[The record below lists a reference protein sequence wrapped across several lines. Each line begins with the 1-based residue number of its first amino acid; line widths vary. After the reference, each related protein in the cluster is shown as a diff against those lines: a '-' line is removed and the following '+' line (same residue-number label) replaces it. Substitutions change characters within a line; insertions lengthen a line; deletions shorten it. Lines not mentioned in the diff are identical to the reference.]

1 MMLML
6 RGAKIFLK
14 PWFSDEAPLV
24 LCLRILAVTPLNH
37 CLKRLIASYNVVLGN
52 DSQYSHL
59 KLVKHSQPRVSCAS
73 KSDFIVDI
81 SLNIGTFQL

>member
-6 RGAKIFLK
+6 RGARIFLK
-14 PWFSDEAPLV
+14 PWFSDEATV
-24 LCLRILAVTPLNH
+24 VDSTGILAVTPLNH
-37 CLKRLIASYNVVLGN
+37 AYKRLIASYDVVLGI

-59 KLVKHSQPRVSCAS
+59 KLVKHSQPRVACAS

-81 SLNIGTFQL
+81 SLNIGYTC